1 MALILLMEG
10 KLKKNKET
18 EQLTV
23 FNIGVLVLKKSSFS
37 NQKYINKN
45 QDEDVH
51 MDNHEGGFGNTF
63 AFAHD
68 SNNNSMRKSLW
79 IAPKSTLM
87 K

>member
-1 MALILLMEG
+1 MKVE
-10 KLKKNKET
+10 KNKET

-23 FNIGVLVLKKSSFS
+23 FNIGVLDLKKSRFS
-37 NQKYINKN
+37 NQMYITKN

-51 MDNHEGGFGNTF
+51 MDNHEGGFRNTF

-68 SNNNSMRKSLW
+68 SMKKSLW
-79 IAPKSTLM
+79 IATKSTLM